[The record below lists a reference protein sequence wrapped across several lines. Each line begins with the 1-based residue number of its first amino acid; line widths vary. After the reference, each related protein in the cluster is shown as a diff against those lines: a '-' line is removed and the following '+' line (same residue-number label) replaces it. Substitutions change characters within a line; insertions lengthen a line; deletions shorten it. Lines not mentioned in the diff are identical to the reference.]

1 MALTAAQKKLFAEP
15 DGKIVWD
22 AYMRKREADIAA
34 IEAAQL
40 ANFGPDTPLDQLL
53 DPAIMQR
60 NAMPALFRHGTRTRT
75 LAILKWR
82 GADALPAIAR
92 LLDVDDRRASADDMR
107 LLKAIHSEAAV
118 GRLFNYLSRL
128 EAREALADHARRWP
142 LHILRRLLALKPNRT
157 QPAAELILQLLQE
170 NPDWSAALDEVCD
183 TAEKSVLQALRQPR
197 EKVED
202 AAADELP
209 AVLRRPPWR
218 HRADL
223 PAVPELSLA
232 TLSTPARFHW
242 ERWGDEGPGRL
253 DPERHYYKGDYATLV
268 DYDIARLADRLPSG
282 AADWDLQRKT
292 LWLLG
297 VRPEQFDRILAQQA
311 VDADAFQSAPERT
324 SGAGP
329 RLLAHL
335 TPALAA
341 SILDHVPSGRW
352 IFYSW
357 SSELPQLVYWLGD
370 RLLTSLRRWMPQIS
384 RQHLRLVQCIEWDGL
399 VADLAQSYCCNRWM
413 REGAFAWLRRYDH
426 VAARVLIPMALGP
439 AGALRDTARRTV
451 RDLAATDSR
460 AAVERAAADYG
471 EAAQAALQALLAIAP
486 EQVLPDLLPTINRK
500 LVLGLLPRLL
510 LRGSGRAIALEQLP
524 DVLMASMLSTPDE
537 PHPGLLQIQ
546 QAVTHES
553 FARFGRALLDWW
565 ETNGAPSKERW
576 MFTVQ
581 GLVGNDETARV
592 LAGRARQWR
601 AALNRVRAY
610 DALELLGRIGSDGAL
625 MQIQGFV
632 VQQRFADLSQRAER
646 LMQEIADAR
655 GLTPEELA
663 DRSVP
668 DLGLDEAGVLTL
680 DFGPRQF
687 RVRFNGL
694 LEPEL
699 RDAAG
704 RVLKS
709 LPKPNGAD
717 DAAAA
722 KAAGELFKD
731 LKKQVKSLSG
741 LQLKRLESAMCVQRR
756 WSGEDFDRLLRR
768 HPLLRHPVQ
777 RLVWGAFDAGDALLA
792 TFRVVEDLSLADAQD
807 TPVALPESARI
818 GIVHPL
824 RLPSSALSGFGQIF
838 ADYEIL
844 QPFEQ
849 LARKTYPLQPAQRDG
864 SELPGWHGRRVTVA
878 SLLGLEQRGWR
889 REVGDGGMITGLI
902 KALDDGLSA
911 FLDITPLGD
920 GWFVAQPADV
930 KLVHEIARAGIGRS
944 RHEAAAARP
953 TLALLDEI
961 TVSELQRDLDLM
973 AWFVD

>member
-15 DGKIVWD
+15 DGAIVWD
-22 AYMRKREADIAA
+22 AYMRKREADVAK
-34 IEAAQL
+34 IEAEQL
-40 ANFGPDTPLDQLL
+40 PNFGPDTPLDQLL

-60 NAMPALFRHGTRTRT
+60 NVPALWRHDARTRT
-75 LAILKWR
+75 LAVLKWR
-82 GADALPAIAR
+82 GADALPAIDR
-92 LLDVDDRRASADDMR
+92 LLDVDDRRASGDDMR
-107 LLKAIHSEAAV
+107 LLKAIHSAAAIE
-118 GRLFNYLSRL
+118 RLFRYLSRL
-128 EAREALADHARRWP
+128 EAREAIADHARRWP
-142 LHILRRLLALKPNRT
+142 LYILRRLLALKPSRT

-170 NPDWSAALDEVCD
+170 NPDWSAALDEVGD
-183 TAEKSVLQALRQPR
+183 AAEKSLLQTLRQPR

-202 AAADELP
+202 AAPDELP

-223 PAVPELSLA
+223 PAVPELLLTPLA
-232 TLSTPARFHW
+232 TPVRFHW
-242 ERWGDEGPGRL
+242 DRWGDEGPGRL
-253 DPERHYYKGDYATLV
+253 DPEQHYYRGEYPTAV
-268 DYDIARLADRLPSG
+268 DYLVAHLASRLPPG
-282 AADWDLQRKT
+282 AEAWDLPRKT
-292 LWLLG
+292 LWLIG
-297 VRPEQFDRILAQQA
+297 IRPDCFERALAEQA
-311 VDADAFQSAPERT
+311 VDADAFQAMPDRSVV
-324 SGAGP
+324 SGP

-335 TPALAA
+335 SPALAA
-341 SILDHVPSGRW
+341 SILEHVPQGRW
-352 IFYSW
+352 IFYSG
-357 SSELPQLVYWLGD
+357 SSELLQLVHWLGE
-370 RLLTSLRRWMPQIS
+370 RLLPSLRRFMPQIS
-384 RQHLRLVQCIEWDGL
+384 RHDLRLVNCLEWDGL
-399 VADLAQSYCCNRWM
+399 VADLAQAYCRNRWL
-413 REGAFAWLRRYDH
+413 REGAFAWLRRYDDLS
-426 VAARVLIPMALGP
+426 ARVLIPIALGP
-439 AGALRDTARRTV
+439 SGAARDGARRTL
-451 RDLAATDSR
+451 RDLAASDSR
-460 AAVERAAADYG
+460 AAVECAAAAYG
-471 EAAQAALQALLAIAP
+471 DAAQAALQALLAITP
-486 EQVLPDLLPTINRK
+486 EQVLPDLLPSVNRK

-510 LRGSGRAIALEQLP
+510 LRGSGRAIAPEQLP
-524 DVLMASMLSTPDE
+524 DVLMTFMLSTPDE

-546 QAVTHES
+546 EQVTAES
-553 FARFGRALLDWW
+553 LARFGRALLDWW
-565 ETNGAPSKERW
+565 EANDAPGKERW

-581 GLVGNDETARV
+581 GLAGNDETARV
-592 LAGRARQWR
+592 LAGRARHWR

-610 DALELLGRIGSDGAL
+610 DALEMLGRIGSDGAL

-655 GLTPEELA
+655 GLAPEELA

-668 DLGLDEAGVLTL
+668 DLGLDEAGALTL

-717 DAAAA
+717 DAVAA

-741 LQLKRLESAMCVQRR
+741 LQLKRLEAAMCAQRR

-777 RLVWGAFDAGDALLA
+777 RLVWGAFGADDALLA

-807 TPVALPESARI
+807 APTTLPEAARI

-849 LARKTYPLQPAQRDG
+849 LARKTYLLEPAQRDG

-889 REVGDGGMITGLI
+889 REVGDGGMISGLI
-902 KALDDGLSA
+902 KPLDDGLSA

-920 GWFVAQPADV
+920 GWFVAQPADA

-944 RHEAAAARP
+944 RQEAVAARP
-953 TLALLDEI
+953 TFEALGEI